1 MKVTKV
7 VDIITKDDQETFDV
21 EELAG
26 QEAPF
31 AYHINYLNH
40 GYAKFKIDEKSIKVY
55 EEHLGKID
63 DSMSRKQLYNI
74 FYDMLQ
80 DQEIAGAW
88 LLQICKSQLQNETD
102 ADVIADSF
110 RSTIPAVIKKH
121 IPLEAYAQSHHDIF
135 ELILDGI
142 LTNGGINDN
151 ATRHLV
157 LTALLSSCRSEDH
170 FKMLVQWFK
179 DGFITNSSGKKLEDV
194 EVSLKH
200 KHTIVQR
207 IWAAEKIPLEQKQEV
222 LAELTKMDKSDWLDD
237 TNKLCE
243 SSHPANKERM
253 WKLYFSTDADNELKD
268 WGLYSYH
275 NSFRGWNQVQHR
287 EYTEKFEDEFFEK
300 IADIIK
306 TKGRYVA
313 EAYYHLL
320 QPTTKTD
327 AAAIKRFQDLLDKTL
342 KEDKDNTFFIHLLKD
357 SISGLETQQKGQAL
371 SREYLASQKS

>member
-1 MKVTKV
+1 
-7 VDIITKDDQETFDV
+7 
-21 EELAG
+21 
-26 QEAPF
+26 
-31 AYHINYLNH
+31 
-40 GYAKFKIDEKSIKVY
+40 
-55 EEHLGKID
+55 
-63 DSMSRKQLYNI
+63 
-74 FYDMLQ
+74 
-80 DQEIAGAW
+80 
-88 LLQICKSQLQNETD
+88 
-102 ADVIADSF
+102 VIADSF
-110 RSTIPAVIKKH
+110 RSTIPAVIKAH
-121 IPLEAYAQSHHDIF
+121 IPLEAYAESHRGIF

-157 LTALLSSCRSEDH
+157 LTALLSSCRNEDH
-170 FKMLVQWFK
+170 FEMLAKWFK

-237 TNKLCE
+237 TNKVCE
-243 SSHPANKERM
+243 SAHPANKEKM
-253 WKLYFSTDADNELKD
+253 WKLYFSTDPDNELKD

-287 EYTEKFEDEFFEK
+287 EYTEKLQEEFFEK
-300 IADIIK
+300 IPDIIK

-313 EAYYHLL
+313 EAYYYFLE
-320 QPTTKTD
+320 PSIRTD

-342 KEDKDNTFFIHLLKD
+342 KDDKDNTFFINLLKD
-357 SISGLETQQKGQAL
+357 SISDLETQQKGQAL
-371 SREYLASQKS
+371 SREYLASQKK

>member
-7 VDIITKDDQETFDV
+7 VNIITKDDQETFDIP
-21 EELAG
+21 ELEG
-26 QEAPF
+26 EEAPF

-40 GYAKFKIDEKSIKVY
+40 GYAKFKIDAKSIKVY

-63 DSMSRKQLYNI
+63 DSMSRKQIYNI

-88 LLQICKSQLQNETD
+88 LLQICKSQLENETD

-121 IPLEAYAQSHHDIF
+121 IPLEAYAESHRGIF

-142 LTNGGINDN
+142 LTNGGIDDN

-157 LTALLSSCRSEDH
+157 LTALLSSCRNEDH
-170 FKMLVQWFK
+170 FAMLVQWFK

-200 KHTIVQR
+200 KHAIVQR
-207 IWAAEKIPLEQKQEV
+207 IWAAEKITLAQKQEV
-222 LAELTKMDKSDWLDD
+222 LDELTKMDKSDWLDD

-243 SSHPANKERM
+243 SSHPANKEKM
-253 WKLYFSTDADNELKD
+253 WKLYFSTDPDNELKD

-275 NSFRGWNQVQHR
+275 NSFRGWN
-287 EYTEKFEDEFFEK
+287 
-300 IADIIK
+300 
-306 TKGRYVA
+306 
-313 EAYYHLL
+313 
-320 QPTTKTD
+320 
-327 AAAIKRFQDLLDKTL
+327 
-342 KEDKDNTFFIHLLKD
+342 
-357 SISGLETQQKGQAL
+357 
-371 SREYLASQKS
+371 